1 MRYLEE
7 DGFVLKYVDVN
18 ADGRVDIEHLASL
31 MNDKVG
37 LVSCMYVNNIMGQ
50 IQPID
55 EIVDILKDYPKA
67 HLHVDAVQALGKVTM
82 NLEGVNSVSFSG
94 HKFNGLKGQGL
105 LLIDNKDKLEP
116 IVHGGGQEYGVRSGT
131 VNLPMNVSLVKAITL
146 AIDNLNERH
155 QRLSDYNHELRE
167 FLKRV

>member
-1 MRYLEE
+1 
-7 DGFVLKYVDVN
+7 
-18 ADGRVDIEHLASL
+18 
-31 MNDKVG
+31 
-37 LVSCMYVNNIMGQ
+37 
-50 IQPID
+50 
-55 EIVDILKDYPKA
+55 
-67 HLHVDAVQALGKVTM
+67 M

-167 FLKRV
+167 FLKEFRGVYINSPLDCAPQILNIAFPGVKGEVLVNAFSKLDIMVSTTSACSSKREN

>member
-1 MRYLEE
+1 
-7 DGFVLKYVDVN
+7 
-18 ADGRVDIEHLASL
+18 
-31 MNDKVG
+31 
-37 LVSCMYVNNIMGQ
+37 
-50 IQPID
+50 
-55 EIVDILKDYPKA
+55 
-67 HLHVDAVQALGKVTM
+67 M

-116 IVHGGGQEYGVRSGT
+116 IVHGGGQYGVRSGT

-155 QRLSDYNHELRE
+155 QRLRITTMNYVN
-167 FLKRV
+167 FKRV